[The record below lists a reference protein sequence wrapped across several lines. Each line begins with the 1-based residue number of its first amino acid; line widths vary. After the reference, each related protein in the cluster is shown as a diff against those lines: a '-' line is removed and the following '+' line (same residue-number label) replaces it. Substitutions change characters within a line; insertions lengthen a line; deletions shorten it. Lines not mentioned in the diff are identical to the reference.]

1 MKKFEQ
7 ALNEA
12 QAFSKAKERERITK
26 ERVVL
31 LEAVCFNEGLGSV
44 KNLSSLSE
52 KKRAHVASLIRE
64 MWSPE
69 KGMNERGKKYV
80 FENEYTLSE
89 KSSDESIRNY
99 IISEVKDNIEEWLK
113 AFNNNSLGELSI
125 LLAKEISIATKKEIK
140 QEAVDQVIRQIFDE
154 IVRARLSSDKK

>member
-80 FENEYTLSE
+80 F
-89 KSSDESIRNY
+89 
-99 IISEVKDNIEEWLK
+99 
-113 AFNNNSLGELSI
+113 
-125 LLAKEISIATKKEIK
+125 
-140 QEAVDQVIRQIFDE
+140 
-154 IVRARLSSDKK
+154 

>member
-31 LEAVCFNEGLGSV
+31 LEAVCFNEGLGS
-44 KNLSSLSE
+44 
-52 KKRAHVASLIRE
+52 VASLIRE

-125 LLAKEISIATKKEIK
+125 LLAKEISNATKKEIK